1 VAAAHTSVAAVLL
14 DQGKPQQALASYEL
28 AAAIRRAAFGDRHKG
43 RGDDEYHLAKVKRIL
58 GDQKAA
64 CEHATQA
71 LEIHEAQLGKS
82 APATA
87 DDLVE
92 VGLCQ
97 LSRHRRRDAI
107 QSLTRAHAIYVSLEQ
122 SAAATDVAER
132 LAKLGVSLP

>member
-1 VAAAHTSVAAVLL
+1 
-14 DQGKPQQALASYEL
+14 
-28 AAAIRRAAFGDRHKG
+28 
-43 RGDDEYHLAKVKRIL
+43 
-58 GDQKAA
+58 
-64 CEHATQA
+64 
-71 LEIHEAQLGKS
+71 
-82 APATA
+82 
-87 DDLVE
+87 LVE